1 MNRISFLLVLLCHC
15 LWVIHSSAFATESK
29 KVVRFAIN
37 TPGSAPYLYFDT
49 KTQDY
54 QGVLVDFFSS
64 LEARSIYVATYMDSS
79 RARNEQLLLD
89 GQADV
94 FLSSPEWLDHPTS
107 FIFSDPI
114 MVHASYIYST
124 RNFDGPFVPQEHPN
138 ASVCTRYGFI
148 YPVLQTHFEKAND
161 GLVRVDSSSQTTM
174 AAMLSKNRCDFAIMS
189 EQNALSIMFDD
200 TFCRSTFYQ
209 SPNII
214 SAVDL
219 VIVVR
224 PGLEELQQAINI
236 EMKRF
241 IESGEREK
249 SIERHSGRYH
259 FPKQECSTQK

>member
-1 MNRISFLLVLLCHC
+1 MNRISLLIVLLCHC
-15 LWVIHSSAFATESK
+15 FWVSQSSVFAAEAK
-29 KVVRFAIN
+29 KVIRFAIN

-54 QGVLVDFFSS
+54 QGVLVDFFSG
-64 LEARSIYVATYMDSS
+64 LETRSMYVATYMDSS

-94 FLSSPEWLDHPTS
+94 FLSSPVWLDHPTS

-114 MVHASYIYST
+114 MLHASYIYST
-124 RNFDGPFVPQEHPN
+124 SNFHGPFVPQEHPN

-148 YPVLQTHFEKAND
+148 YPVLQAHFDKAQN

-174 AAMLSKNRCDFAIMS
+174 ATMLSKNRCDFTIMS

-224 PGLEELQQAINI
+224 PGLEDLQEAINI

-241 IESGEREK
+241 IESREREK
-249 SIERHSGRYH
+249 SITRHSGSYH
-259 FPKQECSTQK
+259 FPKQVCSTQK